1 MVKNQKTT
9 KAATPAENMRGSAYM
24 ALSMAGY
31 ALNDIVIKY
40 LSGSIEIGQSIFIR
54 GLFAVA
60 IIFILAKSTGKLRPL
75 KVAFRPAIL
84 IRSVSEMLATI
95 TFLIALFNIPIAN
108 TTAIL
113 QALPLMVALGAAFF
127 FGETIGWRRIIA
139 ILVGFVGVL
148 IIVRPGMEGFTY
160 YSLPVI
166 GTILFAT
173 VRDLSTRMIPDEIP
187 SLFIALITAILVTMM
202 GGALYFFEDW
212 QPIQTTQV
220 AWLALAAGFL
230 IVGYSTIAAAMRVG
244 DVSFIVPFRYTILLY
259 AILSGI
265 IFFDE
270 IPDFYTM
277 LGSAIIIA
285 TGIYTLYRERVAKR
299 D

>member
-1 MVKNQKTT
+1 MVNNLKNIR
-9 KAATPAENMRGSAYM
+9 AATPAENMRGSAYM
-24 ALSMAGY
+24 AVSMAGY
-31 ALNDIVIKY
+31 AFNDIVIKH

-54 GLFAVA
+54 GIFAVTF
-60 IIFILAKSTGKLRPL
+60 IFIFAKFTGKLRPL
-75 KVAFRPAIL
+75 KTAFRPAIL
-84 IRSVSEMLATI
+84 IRSLAEMLATL

-113 QALPLMVALGAAFF
+113 QALPLMVTLGAAIF
-127 FGETIGWRRIIA
+127 FGEAIGWRRIVA
-139 ILVGFVGVL
+139 ILIGFIGVL

-166 GTILFAT
+166 GTVLFAT
-173 VRDLSTRMIPDEIP
+173 TRDLSTRMIPDEIP
-187 SLFIALITAILVTMM
+187 SLFIALITAFLVTLM
-202 GGALYFFEDW
+202 GGILYFFEDW
-212 QPIQTTQV
+212 QPIQTTQI

-230 IVGYSTIAAAMRVG
+230 IIGYATIAAAMRVG
-244 DVSFIVPFRYTILLY
+244 DVSIMVPFRYTILLY

-277 LGSAIIIA
+277 LGSSIIIA
-285 TGIYTLYRERVAKR
+285 TGIYTLYRERVAKQK
-299 D
+299 